1 MPSLLQRLLPPSVLA
16 PPSSPDVSG
25 QAYAFLAMTPVLPGE
40 RSALAE
46 HLRGLGGNG
55 RGPFARLGRTHFA
68 RLLVV
73 DDFHHDRTWGQ
84 RHEDHLD
91 LPYLVFS
98 ACLDGELDSW
108 LDELAVALAPE
119 VPQIWGRCVGGP
131 AEPSGLKA
139 YLLHNRIST
148 GLFFAAY
155 GGATVEQVRASLA
168 TQSRLVGFA
177 RRAQAIPPQDLQ
189 RAFLGEF
196 APADTPT
203 RTTDTRTADTRT
215 ADTRTAD
222 SGSRA

>member
-25 QAYAFLAMTPVLPGE
+25 QAYAFLAMTPVKPGE
-40 RSALAE
+40 QPALAE
-46 HLRGLGGNG
+46 HLRGLGRSG

-73 DDFHHDRTWGQ
+73 EDFHHDRSWGQ

-119 VPQIWGRCVGGP
+119 VPHVWGRCVGGP
-131 AEPSGLKA
+131 SEASALKP

-189 RAFLGEF
+189 RTFLAEF
-196 APADTPT
+196 APTAASSATATATDA
-203 RTTDTRTADTRT
+203 TT
-215 ADTRTAD
+215 D